1 MNKKELI
8 VAAAAASGL
17 SQKDVEKALKAFT
30 EAVVE
35 EVAQKGKVQLIG
47 FGTFEARERAAR
59 TGKNPQTGAA
69 IKIAADRQ
77 KKLKKLKNKFCFP
90 NGLSVIQ
97 ADRFYVTYCIA
108 NECIVDRCI
117 DRDF

>member
-35 EVAQKGKVQLIG
+35 EVAQKGKVQLINQDCCCYCSRFQSRQG
-47 FGTFEARERAAR
+47 FQG
-59 TGKNPQTGAA
+59 
-69 IKIAADRQ
+69 
-77 KKLKKLKNKFCFP
+77 
-90 NGLSVIQ
+90 SS
-97 ADRFYVTYCIA
+97 
-108 NECIVDRCI
+108 
-117 DRDF
+117 